1 MRMSRAASA
10 PRAALAATGLC
21 GHTNGSSPM
30 RARTWSSGSSSASPT
45 GCRTGGACAVSATPP
60 GGSSIRPSGTS
71 ETSTRTM
78 RCGTSAM
85 WGRRWC
91 MPDVNVTIDGHKIAV
106 PAGTLVVEAA
116 KLVGIEIPVF
126 CYHHKLEPVG
136 ACRLCLVEF
145 SPGPPRPQ
153 TACTTPVAEGMV
165 VRTQTAM
172 AVQARADILEFE
184 LVNHP
189 LDCPVCD
196 KGGEC
201 PLQDFTFRHGYPTS
215 RIDGPRLHFKKPI
228 PLSQNI
234 ALDRERCVLC
244 YRCTRYYD
252 EIAWEQELTVGQ
264 RGVQSFITSQFDQ
277 PLQSIFSGNI
287 IDLCP
292 VGALTSRVWRF
303 ESRPWD
309 MTHTA
314 SICSKCAVGCNV
326 NLWQRRGQLVRVT
339 SRENDDIDEG
349 WICDRGRFDYTD
361 VNDPSRLRTPRV
373 GGVRATWADALTAVA
388 SGIKGKGSKLGISL
402 PKDLTNEEAF
412 LFRRL
417 LDGPLKGAKVKMH
430 GRTAIPAPASDLM
443 RIKDIDDARVIVVVA
458 SDTEKDVPIV
468 NLRIKK
474 AVSKRGAKLIVVNPE
489 GVDLDRHPG
498 TVHVR
503 HAPGGAAAE
512 VRKLASH
519 ELLTMP
525 GGPVAILFG
534 DGHGS
539 EDINDLASA
548 CGDLAEKVG
557 GKELA
562 LYRGTNERG
571 ALAAGIAGWDSL
583 DGVEALLSWGPPP
596 TAGIPSSVKF
606 LAAWDHLPRDGYD
619 RAVVLPATTFAERQ
633 GSYTNLEGTV
643 QFLRPPID
651 VPPPLKEGWE
661 VLCEL
666 GAALGVALDYAGIL
680 PIQRAI
686 GIQPPA
692 QEPVPEPVLVGPAH
706 P

>member
-1 MRMSRAASA
+1 
-10 PRAALAATGLC
+10 
-21 GHTNGSSPM
+21 
-30 RARTWSSGSSSASPT
+30 
-45 GCRTGGACAVSATPP
+45 V
-60 GGSSIRPSGTS
+60 
-71 ETSTRTM
+71 
-78 RCGTSAM
+78 
-85 WGRRWC
+85 
-91 MPDVNVTIDGHKIAV
+91 PDVNLTIDGRKITV
-106 PAGTLVVEAA
+106 PAGTLIVEAA
-116 KLVGIEIPVF
+116 KTVGIEIPVF
-126 CYHHKLEPVG
+126 CYHHKMDPVG

-153 TACTTPVAEGMV
+153 TACTTPVSEGMV

-184 LVNHP
+184 LANHP

-228 PLSQNI
+228 PLSDKI

-252 EIAWEQELTVGQ
+252 EIAWEQELTTDQ

-309 MTHTA
+309 MTHTET
-314 SICSKCAVGCNV
+314 ICSKCAVGCSMTQ
-326 NLWQRRGQLVRVT
+326 WQRRGQLIRVT
-339 SRENDDIDEG
+339 SHENDDIDEG

-361 VNDPSRLRTPRV
+361 VNDPARLRTPMIT
-373 GGVRATWADALTAVA
+373 GVKSTWADAISEIAA
-388 SGIKGKGSKLGISL
+388 GIKGKGSKLGISL
-402 PKDLTNEEAF
+402 PQDITNEEAF

-430 GRTAIPAPASDLM
+430 GRTALPPPAGDTL
-443 RIKDIDDARVIVVVA
+443 RIKEIDDARVIVIVA
-458 SDTEKDVPIV
+458 SDTEHEVPIV
-468 NLRIKK
+468 NLRVKK
-474 AVSKRGAKLIVVNPE
+474 AVSKRGAQLIVVNPD
-489 GVDLDRHPG
+489 GVDLDRNPR
-498 TVHVR
+498 TVHIR
-503 HAPGGAAAE
+503 NEKGAAAAE

-519 ELLTMP
+519 QLLKNA
-525 GGPVAILFG
+525 GGLVAILFG
-534 DGHGS
+534 DGLGN
-539 EDINDLASA
+539 EDANDLAAA
-548 CGDLAEKVG
+548 CAELAAKVG
-557 GKELA
+557 GKVMP
-562 LYRGTNERG
+562 LYRATNERG
-571 ALAAGIAGWDSL
+571 ALGQAVAGWDKL
-583 DGVEALLSWGPPP
+583 DGVQALFSWGPPP
-596 TAGIPSSVKF
+596 AAGIPSSATFV
-606 LAAWDHLPRDGYD
+606 AAWDHLPREGYD
-619 RAVVLPATTFAERQ
+619 LAIVLPAATFAERQ

-643 QFLRPPID
+643 QFLRPPIALR
-651 VPPPLKEGWE
+651 PPLKEGWE

-666 GAALGVALDYAGIL
+666 GTALGLPLDYAGIF
-680 PIQRAI
+680 PIQREI
-686 GIQPPA
+686 GGLVPS
-692 QEPVPEPVLVGPAH
+692 PEPEPTPVLIGPAH

>member
-1 MRMSRAASA
+1 
-10 PRAALAATGLC
+10 
-21 GHTNGSSPM
+21 
-30 RARTWSSGSSSASPT
+30 
-45 GCRTGGACAVSATPP
+45 
-60 GGSSIRPSGTS
+60 
-71 ETSTRTM
+71 
-78 RCGTSAM
+78 
-85 WGRRWC
+85 
-91 MPDVNVTIDGHKIAV
+91 MPDVNVTIDGHKLTV

-126 CYHHKLEPVG
+126 CYHHKLDPVG

-153 TACTTPVAEGMV
+153 TACTTPVMEGMV

-228 PLSQNI
+228 PLSENI

-244 YRCTRYYD
+244 YRCTRHYD
-252 EIAWEQELTVGQ
+252 EIAWEQELTTAQ
-264 RGVQSFITSQFDQ
+264 RGVQSYITSQFDQ
-277 PLQSIFSGNI
+277 PLQSNFSGNI

-309 MTHTA
+309 MTHTE
-314 SICSKCAVGCNV
+314 SVCSKCAVGCNV
-326 NLWQRRGQLVRVT
+326 TMWQRRGQLVRIT

-361 VNDPSRLRTPRV
+361 VNDPARLRTPVIAGRKS
-373 GGVRATWADALTAVA
+373 TWADAINAVA
-388 SGIKGKGSKLGISL
+388 AGIKGKGGKLGISL
-402 PKDLTNEEAF
+402 PQDLTNEEAF

-430 GRTAIPAPASDLM
+430 GRTAIPAPAGPTM
-443 RIKDIDDARVIVVVA
+443 PIKGIDDARVIVVVA
-458 SDTEKDVPIV
+458 SDIEHDVPIV
-468 NLRIKK
+468 DLRVKK
-474 AVSKRGAKLIVVNPE
+474 AVSKRSAKLIVIYPE
-489 GVDLDRHPG
+489 GVDLDRNPH
-498 TVHVR
+498 TVHIR
-503 HAPGGAAAE
+503 NEKGSAAAE

-519 ELLTMP
+519 ELLKNP

-539 EDINDLASA
+539 EDMNELASA

-571 ALAAGIAGWDSL
+571 ALAAGVAGWESL

-596 TAGIPSSVKF
+596 TAGIPKGVKF
-606 LAAWDHLPRDGYD
+606 MAAWDHLMRPGNEK
-619 RAVVLPATTFAERQ
+619 ATVMLPATTFAQRQ

-643 QFLRPPID
+643 QFLRPAID
-651 VPPPLKEGWE
+651 VDPPLKESWE
-661 VLCEL
+661 VLTEI
-666 GAALGVALDYAGIL
+666 GQALGMALDYAGIFA
-680 PIQRAI
+680 IQREAATAI
-686 GIQPPA
+686 PALAALAQPPST
-692 QEPVPEPVLVGPAH
+692 EPAPEPVLIGPAH

>member
-1 MRMSRAASA
+1 
-10 PRAALAATGLC
+10 
-21 GHTNGSSPM
+21 
-30 RARTWSSGSSSASPT
+30 
-45 GCRTGGACAVSATPP
+45 
-60 GGSSIRPSGTS
+60 
-71 ETSTRTM
+71 
-78 RCGTSAM
+78 
-85 WGRRWC
+85 

-228 PLSQNI
+228 PLSENI

-252 EIAWEQELTVGQ
+252 EVAWEQELTTAQ

-309 MTHTA
+309 MTNTA
-314 SICSKCAVGCNV
+314 SVCSKCAVGCNV
-326 NLWQRRGQLVRVT
+326 SLWQRRGQLVRVT
-339 SRENDDIDEG
+339 SRENDDIDDG
-349 WICDRGRFDYTD
+349 WICDRGRFDYAD
-361 VNDPSRLRTPRV
+361 VNDPERLRTPRIS
-373 GGVRATWADALTAVA
+373 GVKATWADALTVVA
-388 SGIKGKGSKLGISL
+388 DGIKGKGSKLGISL
-402 PKDLTNEEAF
+402 PRDITNEEAF

-430 GRTAIPAPASDLM
+430 GRTALPAPAPTVETL
-443 RIKDIDDARVIVVVA
+443 RIKEIEDARVIVIVA
-458 SDTEKDVPIV
+458 SDTEDDVPIV
-468 NLRIKK
+468 NLRVKK
-474 AVSKRGAKLIVVNPE
+474 AVSKRGAKLIVIHPD
-489 GVDLDRHPG
+489 GVDLDRDPN
-498 TVHVR
+498 TVHIR
-503 HAPGGAAAE
+503 NAPGSAAAE

-519 ELLTMP
+519 PLLKAP

-539 EDINDLASA
+539 EEIVDLAKS
-548 CGDLAEKVG
+548 CRELADAVG
-557 GKELA
+557 GKLMP
-562 LYRGTNERG
+562 LYRATNERG
-571 ALAAGIAGWDSL
+571 ALAAGVAGWDSL

-596 TAGIPSSVKF
+596 TAGIPKTVKF
-606 LAAWDHLPRDGYD
+606 MAAWDHLMRPGNEM
-619 RAVVLPATTFAERQ
+619 ATVMLPATTFAQRQ

-643 QFLRPPID
+643 QFLRPPIEVD
-651 VPPPLKEGWE
+651 PPLKESWE
-661 VLCEL
+661 VLTEL
-666 GAALGVALDYAGIL
+666 GATLGIDLDYAGIFA
-680 PIQRAI
+680 IQRDAAAAI
-686 GIQPPA
+686 PALAALSQPPST
-692 QEPVPEPVLVGPAH
+692 EPAAEPVLIGPAH

>member
-1 MRMSRAASA
+1 
-10 PRAALAATGLC
+10 
-21 GHTNGSSPM
+21 
-30 RARTWSSGSSSASPT
+30 
-45 GCRTGGACAVSATPP
+45 V
-60 GGSSIRPSGTS
+60 
-71 ETSTRTM
+71 
-78 RCGTSAM
+78 
-85 WGRRWC
+85 
-91 MPDVNVTIDGHKIAV
+91 PDVNLTVDGHKITV
-106 PAGTLVVEAA
+106 PSGTLIVEAA
-116 KLVGIEIPVF
+116 KTVGIEVPVF
-126 CYHHKLEPVG
+126 CYHHKLDPVG
-136 ACRLCLVEF
+136 ACRLCLVDI

-153 TACTTPVAEGMV
+153 TACTTPVMEGMV
-165 VRTQTAM
+165 VRTQSAT

-228 PLSQNI
+228 PLSDKI

-252 EIAWEQELTVGQ
+252 EVAWEQELTVGQ

-277 PLQSIFSGNI
+277 PLASNFSGNI

-309 MTHTA
+309 MTHTG

-326 NLWQRRGQLVRVT
+326 TLWQRRGQLVRVT

-373 GGVRATWADALTAVA
+373 RGARSTWADALNALA
-388 SGIKGKGSKLGISL
+388 EGIRGKGAKLGISL
-402 PKDLTNEEAF
+402 PGDLTNEEAY

-430 GRTAIPAPASDLM
+430 GRTALPAPAGETM
-443 RIKDIDDARVIVVVA
+443 RIKEIDDARVIVVVA
-458 SDTEKDVPIV
+458 SDIENDVPIID
-468 NLRIKK
+468 LRVKK
-474 AVSKRGAKLIVVNPE
+474 AVSKGGAKLIVINPE
-489 GVDLDRHPG
+489 SVDLDRNPR
-498 TVHVR
+498 TVHIR
-503 HAPGGAAAE
+503 NKKGAAAAE

-519 ELLTMP
+519 DMLKNP

-539 EDINDLASA
+539 EDMSDLATA
-548 CGDLAEKVG
+548 CGDLAERVG
-557 GKELA
+557 GKEMP
-562 LYRGTNERG
+562 LYRATNERG
-571 ALAAGIAGWDSL
+571 ALAAGVAGWDNL
-583 DGVEALLSWGPPP
+583 DGIEALLSWGPPP
-596 TAGIPSSVKF
+596 AAGVPSSLKF
-606 LAAWDHLPRDGYD
+606 HAAWDHLPRPEHDQA
-619 RAVVLPATTFAERQ
+619 AVVLPATTFAQRQ

-643 QFLRPPID
+643 QFLRPPVAVD
-651 VPPPLKEGWE
+651 PPLKESWE
-661 VLCEL
+661 VLTEL
-666 GAALGVALDYAGIL
+666 GSALGVDLDYAGL
-680 PIQRAI
+680 FAIQRDAAAAI
-686 GIQPPA
+686 PAFAALAQPPA
-692 QEPVPEPVLVGPAH
+692 PEPEPQPVLVGPAH